1 VGGRDATV
9 DLVQDRLITRMEIA
23 RRLGISGERV
33 RQLAL
38 KPDFPR
44 PVGRVGQAVAWHQT
58 DIVDWARR
66 KGRTLVDR

>member
-1 VGGRDATV
+1 
-9 DLVQDRLITRMEIA
+9 VQDGLLTRTEIA

-44 PVGRVGQAVAWHQT
+44 PVGRVGQAVAWQQA

-66 KGRTLVDR
+66 KGRTFADR